1 MSDDEKNRDN
11 DSFEEFDQ
19 KNSDDEKMREN
30 EDDEK
35 IRENNDDDQIKLFI
49 KDVNANDT
57 MITCSPSEKISR
69 VKELIAEK
77 LNIKPDLQ
85 RLTYIN
91 KPLDDDKTL
100 FDYDIQSNN
109 TIHLTRRLH
118 GGLI

>member
-11 DSFEEFDQ
+11 DSYEEIDQ
-19 KNSDDEKMREN
+19 RNSDDEKMREN

-35 IRENNDDDQIKLFI
+35 IRENNDDDKFILFI
-49 KDVNANDT
+49 KDVNGNET
-57 MITCSPSEKISR
+57 MIECSPSEKISR
-69 VKELIAEK
+69 LKELIAEK

-85 RLTYIN
+85 RLTYLN

-100 FDYDIQSNN
+100 FDYDIQSNS
-109 TIHLTRRLH
+109 TIHLIHRLH